1 MDHLNLRLGVAHQD
15 VAARNLLVDEA
26 TDNLLLFDF
35 DYSARIG
42 YDGCFEARND
52 IKGVFFTMFE
62 VITGDQARRGK
73 RHEDQ
78 DLSEVVQME
87 WVQHPDSRL
96 DHPVSVFRQA
106 LDDWREQRRTGTQIT
121 EYLQAPDSLDWPPL
135 PDPPLTEVEIHYQTG
150 TVKEMQKLYDW
161 RRTDLLKKG
170 KAILPWQRPPQQ
182 WPEATPADSQDGC
195 E

>member
-15 VAARNLLVDEA
+15 VAARKLLVDEA

-73 RHEDQ
+73 WNGQ
-78 DLSEVVQME
+78 GN
-87 WVQHPDSRL
+87 
-96 DHPVSVFRQA
+96 A
-106 LDDWREQRRTGTQIT
+106 KI
-121 EYLQAPDSLDWPPL
+121 
-135 PDPPLTEVEIHYQTG
+135 I
-150 TVKEMQKLYDW
+150 
-161 RRTDLLKKG
+161 
-170 KAILPWQRPPQQ
+170 
-182 WPEATPADSQDGC
+182 
-195 E
+195 